1 MSSNEFNRNNTQM
14 NPNYSNS
21 FYTNPLPNSLLN
33 STNFNQFNSS
43 KRSNFDESNMS
54 NIINDSI
61 NEYYRQENET
71 KEVLK
76 ELREKYFP
84 TSFRRNNNFNDYNY
98 HNKTTK
104 YNNNNNN
111 QNMPYYNDNRN
122 NNNPNMTYFNDN
134 HNYNPNMTY
143 FNNNHN
149 NMDYSTFTEFQNT
162 NRNSPNI
169 STQKMDYYK
178 NSNNIKIQT
187 SPEKENSPMI
197 QKSFEDM
204 KDFDNININET
215 VKLNLDNTRNSDLIF
230 QQSNLNISN
239 FDNNKQLNNSKTY
252 LNDYLSQENEK
263 IKRINKNYELL
274 ITPLIEYINDINY
287 FFFQKEIDFPNVNN
301 IIKHKDLNNNSNNF
315 LNELKSMLN
324 ISKNNIFDISKLV
337 RNTNLKMNKT
347 LKKEKNEFSTRKK
360 TNIRSHS
367 FNPLQKKE
375 FDVDN
380 YLKTVKPIIFDKKK
394 ETKFDKSKSVNLESG
409 KVKRAKTAKI
419 KIPTTFWAQNKK
431 VSFHE

>member
-1 MSSNEFNRNNTQM
+1 MTSNEFNRNNNQI
-14 NPNYSNS
+14 NSNYNNS
-21 FYTNPLPNSLLN
+21 FYTNPLSNSLFI
-33 STNFNQFNSS
+33 STNFNQFNTS

-84 TSFRRNNNFNDYNY
+84 TSFRRNNNFNDNNY
-98 HNKTTK
+98 YLKTTR
-104 YNNNNNN
+104 YNNN
-111 QNMPYYNDNRN
+111 QNKAYYNDNHN
-122 NNNPNMTYFNDN
+122 NNNNMTYFNDN

-149 NMDYSTFTEFQNT
+149 NIDYSTFTEIPNM

-169 STQKMDYYK
+169 STEKMDYYK

-187 SPEKENSPMI
+187 NPEKENTPMI
-197 QKSFEDM
+197 QKSLVDM
-204 KDFDNININET
+204 KDFDNLNINET
-215 VKLNLDNTRNSDLIF
+215 VKLNLDNTKNSDLIF
-230 QQSNLNISN
+230 QKSNLNISN
-239 FDNNKQLNNSKTY
+239 FDNDKQLNNSKTF
-252 LNDYLSQENEK
+252 LNDYLFQENEK

-287 FFFQKEIDFPNVNN
+287 YFGQKEIDFPNVNN
-301 IIKHKDLNNNSNNF
+301 IIKHQDLNNNSINF

-324 ISKNNIFDISKLV
+324 ISKNNIFNISKID
-337 RNTNLKMNKT
+337 RNFNLKMNKV
-347 LKKEKNEFSTRKK
+347 LNKEKNEFSTRKK
-360 TNIRSHS
+360 ANIRSHS
-367 FNPLQKKE
+367 FNPLQKEE

-380 YLKTVKPIIFDKKK
+380 YLKTVKPIIFDKKN

-409 KVKRAKTAKI
+409 KIKRAKTAKMR
-419 KIPTTFWAQNKK
+419 IPTTFWAQNKK
-431 VSFHE
+431 VSFHD

>member
-1 MSSNEFNRNNTQM
+1 MTSNEFIRNNNQM
-14 NPNYSNS
+14 NSNYNNS
-21 FYTNPLPNSLLN
+21 FYTNPLSNSLFN
-33 STNFNQFNSS
+33 STNFNQFNTS

-84 TSFRRNNNFNDYNY
+84 TSFRRNNNFNDNNY
-98 HNKTTK
+98 YPKTTRYNNNQNK
-104 YNNNNNN
+104 AYYNDKHNNNNNN
-111 QNMPYYNDNRN
+111 
-122 NNNPNMTYFNDN
+122 NMTYFNDN

-149 NMDYSTFTEFQNT
+149 NMDYSTFTEIPNM

-169 STQKMDYYK
+169 STEKMDYYK

-187 SPEKENSPMI
+187 NPEKENTPMI
-197 QKSFEDM
+197 QKSLVDM
-204 KDFDNININET
+204 KDFDNLNINET
-215 VKLNLDNTRNSDLIF
+215 VKLNLDNTKNSDLIF
-230 QQSNLNISN
+230 QKSNLNISN
-239 FDNNKQLNNSKTY
+239 FDNDKQLNNSKTF
-252 LNDYLSQENEK
+252 LNDYLFQENEK

-287 FFFQKEIDFPNVNN
+287 YFGQKEIDFPNVNN
-301 IIKHKDLNNNSNNF
+301 IIKHQDLNNNSINF

-324 ISKNNIFDISKLV
+324 ISKNNIFNIFKID
-337 RNTNLKMNKT
+337 RNFNLKMNKV
-347 LKKEKNEFSTRKK
+347 LNKEKNEFSTRKK
-360 TNIRSHS
+360 ANIRSHS
-367 FNPLQKKE
+367 FNPLQKEE

-380 YLKTVKPIIFDKKK
+380 YLKTVKPIIFDKKN

-409 KVKRAKTAKI
+409 KIKRAKTAKMR
-419 KIPTTFWAQNKK
+419 IPTTFWAQNKK
-431 VSFHE
+431 VSFHD

>member
-1 MSSNEFNRNNTQM
+1 MTSNEFNRNNNQM
-14 NPNYSNS
+14 NSNYNNS
-21 FYTNPLPNSLLN
+21 FYTNPLSNSLFN
-33 STNFNQFNSS
+33 STNFNQFNTS

-84 TSFRRNNNFNDYNY
+84 TSFRRNNNFNDNNY
-98 HNKTTK
+98 YLKTTRYNNNQNK
-104 YNNNNNN
+104 AYYNDNHNNNNN
-111 QNMPYYNDNRN
+111 
-122 NNNPNMTYFNDN
+122 NMTYFNDN

-149 NMDYSTFTEFQNT
+149 NMDYSTFTEIPNM

-169 STQKMDYYK
+169 STEKMDYYK

-187 SPEKENSPMI
+187 NPEKENTPMI
-197 QKSFEDM
+197 QKSLVDM
-204 KDFDNININET
+204 KDFDNLNINET
-215 VKLNLDNTRNSDLIF
+215 VKLNLDNTKNSDLIF
-230 QQSNLNISN
+230 QKSNLNISN
-239 FDNNKQLNNSKTY
+239 FDNDKQLNNSKTF
-252 LNDYLSQENEK
+252 LNDYLFQENEK

-287 FFFQKEIDFPNVNN
+287 YFGQKEIDFPNVNN
-301 IIKHKDLNNNSNNF
+301 IIKHQDLNNNSINF
-315 LNELKSMLN
+315 LNELKSMLS
-324 ISKNNIFDISKLV
+324 ISKNNIFNISKID
-337 RNTNLKMNKT
+337 RNINLKMNKV
-347 LKKEKNEFSTRKK
+347 LNKEKNEFSTRKK
-360 TNIRSHS
+360 ANIRSHS
-367 FNPLQKKE
+367 FNPLQKEE

-380 YLKTVKPIIFDKKK
+380 YLKTVKPIIFDKKN

-409 KVKRAKTAKI
+409 KIKRAKTAKMR
-419 KIPTTFWAQNKK
+419 IPTTFWAQNKK
-431 VSFHE
+431 VSFHD

>member
-1 MSSNEFNRNNTQM
+1 MASNEFNRNNNQM
-14 NPNYSNS
+14 NPNFSNS
-21 FYTNPLPNSLLN
+21 FYTNPLSNSLFN

-98 HNKTTK
+98 HNKTTRH
-104 YNNNNNN
+104 NNNNNN
-111 QNMPYYNDNRN
+111 QNMAYYNDNHN

-134 HNYNPNMTY
+134 HNYSPNMTY
-143 FNNNHN
+143 FNNSHN
-149 NMDYSTFTEFQNT
+149 NMDYSTFTEFPNT

-178 NSNNIKIQT
+178 SSNNIKVQT
-187 SPEKENSPMI
+187 NPEKENSPMI
-197 QKSFEDM
+197 QKSFVDM
-204 KDFDNININET
+204 KDFDNLNINET

-287 FFFQKEIDFPNVNN
+287 FFGQKEIDFPNVNN
-301 IIKHKDLNNNSNNF
+301 IIKHQDLNNNSNNF

-324 ISKNNIFDISKLV
+324 ISKNNIFNISKID
-337 RNTNLKMNKT
+337 RNINLKMNKT
-347 LKKEKNEFSTRKK
+347 LNKEKNEFSTRKK
-360 TNIRSHS
+360 ANIRSHS
-367 FNPLQKKE
+367 FNPLQKEE

-394 ETKFDKSKSVNLESG
+394 DTKFDKSKSVNLESG
-409 KVKRAKTAKI
+409 KVKRAKTAKM
-419 KIPTTFWAQNKK
+419 KIPATFWAQNKK
-431 VSFHE
+431 VSFHD

>member
-1 MSSNEFNRNNTQM
+1 MTSNDYNRNNPQM
-14 NPNYSNS
+14 NSNYNNS
-21 FYTNPLPNSLLN
+21 FYTNPLSNSLFN
-33 STNFNQFNSS
+33 STNFNQFNIS

-84 TSFRRNNNFNDYNY
+84 TSFRRNNNFNDNNY
-98 HNKTTK
+98 YLKTTRYNNNQNK
-104 YNNNNNN
+104 AYYNDNHNNNNN
-111 QNMPYYNDNRN
+111 
-122 NNNPNMTYFNDN
+122 NMTYFNDN

-149 NMDYSTFTEFQNT
+149 NMDYSTFTEIPNM

-187 SPEKENSPMI
+187 NPEKENTPMI
-197 QKSFEDM
+197 QKSLVDM
-204 KDFDNININET
+204 KDFDNLNINET
-215 VKLNLDNTRNSDLIF
+215 VKLNLDNTKNSDLIF
-230 QQSNLNISN
+230 QKSNLNISN
-239 FDNNKQLNNSKTY
+239 FDNDKQLNNSKTF
-252 LNDYLSQENEK
+252 LNDYLFQENEK

-287 FFFQKEIDFPNVNN
+287 YFGQKEIDFPNVNN
-301 IIKHKDLNNNSNNF
+301 IIKHQDLNNNSINF

-324 ISKNNIFDISKLV
+324 ISKNNIFNISKID
-337 RNTNLKMNKT
+337 RNINLKMNKV
-347 LKKEKNEFSTRKK
+347 LNKEKNEFSTRKK
-360 TNIRSHS
+360 ANIRSHS
-367 FNPLQKKE
+367 FNPLQKEE

-380 YLKTVKPIIFDKKK
+380 YLKAVKPIIFDKK
-394 ETKFDKSKSVNLESG
+394 TDNKFDKSKSVNLESG
-409 KVKRAKTAKI
+409 KIKRAKTAKMRL
-419 KIPTTFWAQNKK
+419 PTTFWAQNKK
-431 VSFHE
+431 VTFHD

>member
-21 FYTNPLPNSLLN
+21 FYTNPLSNSLFN

-84 TSFRRNNNFNDYNY
+84 TSFRRNNNFNDNNY
-98 HNKTTK
+98 HHKTTR
-104 YNNNNNN
+104 YNNNNN
-111 QNMPYYNDNRN
+111 MAYYNDNHN

-134 HNYNPNMTY
+134 HNYSPNMTY

-149 NMDYSTFTEFQNT
+149 NMDYSTFTEYQNT

-301 IIKHKDLNNNSNNF
+301 IIKHQDLNNNSNNF

-324 ISKNNIFDISKLV
+324 ISKNNIFNISKLV
-337 RNTNLKMNKT
+337 RNTNLKMNKI

-360 TNIRSHS
+360 ANIRSHS
-367 FNPLQKKE
+367 FNPLQKE
-375 FDVDN
+375 EYDIDN

-394 ETKFDKSKSVNLESG
+394 DTKFDKSKSVNLESG

-419 KIPTTFWAQNKK
+419 KIPATFWAQNKK
-431 VSFHE
+431 VSFHD

>member
-1 MSSNEFNRNNTQM
+1 
-14 NPNYSNS
+14 
-21 FYTNPLPNSLLN
+21 
-33 STNFNQFNSS
+33 
-43 KRSNFDESNMS
+43 MS

-84 TSFRRNNNFNDYNY
+84 TSFRRNNNFNDNNYHTTTRYNY
-98 HNKTTK
+98 
-104 YNNNNNN
+104 N
-111 QNMPYYNDNRN
+111 QNTVFYNDNRN
-122 NNNPNMTYFNDN
+122 NNNQNMTYFNDN
-134 HNYNPNMTY
+134 HNYSPNMTY

-149 NMDYSTFTEFQNT
+149 NMDYSTFTEFPNK

-187 SPEKENSPMI
+187 IPEKENWQMN
-197 QKSFEDM
+197 QKSFEDV
-204 KDFDNININET
+204 KDFDNTNINET

-230 QQSNLNISN
+230 QKSNLNFSN
-239 FDNNKQLNNSKTY
+239 FDNDKQLNNSKTY
-252 LNDYLSQENEK
+252 LNDYLLQENEK

-287 FFFQKEIDFPNVNN
+287 YFGQNEIDFPNVNN
-301 IIKHKDLNNNSNNF
+301 IIKHQDLNNNSINF

-324 ISKNNIFDISKLV
+324 ISKNNIFNISKIDRDV
-337 RNTNLKMNKT
+337 NLKKSKILN
-347 LKKEKNEFSTRKK
+347 KEKNEFSTRKK
-360 TNIRSHS
+360 ANIRSHS
-367 FNPLQKKE
+367 FNPLQKEE

-380 YLKTVKPIIFDKKK
+380 YLKAVKPIIFDKK
-394 ETKFDKSKSVNLESG
+394 TDNKFDKSKSVNLESG
-409 KVKRAKTAKI
+409 KIKRAKTAKMRL
-419 KIPTTFWAQNKK
+419 PTTFWAQNKK
-431 VSFHE
+431 VTFHD

>member
-21 FYTNPLPNSLLN
+21 FYTNPLSNSLFN

-98 HNKTTK
+98 HNKTTR
-104 YNNNNNN
+104 YNNNNN
-111 QNMPYYNDNRN
+111 MAYYNDNHN

-134 HNYNPNMTY
+134 HNYSPNMTY

-149 NMDYSTFTEFQNT
+149 NMDYSTFTEYQNT

-178 NSNNIKIQT
+178 NRNNIKVQT
-187 SPEKENSPMI
+187 NPEKENSPII
-197 QKSFEDM
+197 QKSLEDM
-204 KDFDNININET
+204 KDFDNLNINET

-263 IKRINKNYELL
+263 LKRINKNYELL

-301 IIKHKDLNNNSNNF
+301 IINHQDLNNNSINF

-324 ISKNNIFDISKLV
+324 ISKNNIFNISKLV

-360 TNIRSHS
+360 ANIRSHS
-367 FNPLQKKE
+367 FNPLQKE
-375 FDVDN
+375 EYDIDN

-394 ETKFDKSKSVNLESG
+394 DTKFDKSKSVNLESG

-431 VSFHE
+431 VSFHD

>member
-21 FYTNPLPNSLLN
+21 FYTNPLSNSLFN

-98 HNKTTK
+98 HNKTTR
-104 YNNNNNN
+104 YNNNNN
-111 QNMPYYNDNRN
+111 MAYYNDNHN

-134 HNYNPNMTY
+134 HNYSPNMTY

-149 NMDYSTFTEFQNT
+149 NMDYSTFTEYQNT

-178 NSNNIKIQT
+178 NSNNIKVQT
-187 SPEKENSPMI
+187 NPEKENSPII
-197 QKSFEDM
+197 QKSLEDM
-204 KDFDNININET
+204 KDFDNLNINET

-263 IKRINKNYELL
+263 LKRINKNYELL

-301 IIKHKDLNNNSNNF
+301 IINHQDLNNNSINF

-324 ISKNNIFDISKLV
+324 ISKNNIFNISKLV

-360 TNIRSHS
+360 ANIRSHS
-367 FNPLQKKE
+367 FNPLQKE
-375 FDVDN
+375 EYDIDN

-394 ETKFDKSKSVNLESG
+394 DTKFDKSKSVNLESG

-431 VSFHE
+431 VSFHD

>member
-1 MSSNEFNRNNTQM
+1 MTSNEFNRNNNQI
-14 NPNYSNS
+14 NSNYNNS
-21 FYTNPLPNSLLN
+21 FYTNPLSNSLFN
-33 STNFNQFNSS
+33 STNFNQFNTS

-84 TSFRRNNNFNDYNY
+84 TSFRRNNNFNDNNY
-98 HNKTTK
+98 YPKTTRYNNNQNK
-104 YNNNNNN
+104 AYYNDKHNNNNNN
-111 QNMPYYNDNRN
+111 
-122 NNNPNMTYFNDN
+122 NMTYFNDN

-149 NMDYSTFTEFQNT
+149 NMDYSTFTEIPNM

-169 STQKMDYYK
+169 STEKMDYYK

-187 SPEKENSPMI
+187 NPEKENTPMI
-197 QKSFEDM
+197 QKSLVDM
-204 KDFDNININET
+204 KDFDNLNINET
-215 VKLNLDNTRNSDLIF
+215 VKLNLDNTKNSDLIF
-230 QQSNLNISN
+230 QKSNLNISN
-239 FDNNKQLNNSKTY
+239 FDNDKQLNNSKTF
-252 LNDYLSQENEK
+252 LNDYLFQENEK

-287 FFFQKEIDFPNVNN
+287 YFGQKEIDFPNVNN
-301 IIKHKDLNNNSNNF
+301 IIKHQDLNNNSINF

-324 ISKNNIFDISKLV
+324 ISKNNIFNISKID
-337 RNTNLKMNKT
+337 RNFNLKMNKV
-347 LKKEKNEFSTRKK
+347 LNKEKNEFSTRKK
-360 TNIRSHS
+360 ANIRSHS
-367 FNPLQKKE
+367 FNPLQKEE

-380 YLKTVKPIIFDKKK
+380 YLKTVKPIIFDKKN

-409 KVKRAKTAKI
+409 KIKRAKTAKMR
-419 KIPTTFWAQNKK
+419 IPTTFWAQNKK
-431 VSFHE
+431 VSFHD

>member
-21 FYTNPLPNSLLN
+21 FYTNPLSNSLFN

-98 HNKTTK
+98 HNKTTR
-104 YNNNNNN
+104 YNNNNN
-111 QNMPYYNDNRN
+111 MAYYNDNHN

-134 HNYNPNMTY
+134 HNYSPNMTY

-149 NMDYSTFTEFQNT
+149 NMDYSTFTEYQNT

-178 NSNNIKIQT
+178 NSNNIKVQT
-187 SPEKENSPMI
+187 NPEKENSPII
-197 QKSFEDM
+197 QKSLEDM
-204 KDFDNININET
+204 KDFDNLNINET

-263 IKRINKNYELL
+263 LKRINKNYELL

-301 IIKHKDLNNNSNNF
+301 IINHQDLNNNSINF
-315 LNELKSMLN
+315 LNELKSMFN
-324 ISKNNIFDISKLV
+324 ISKNNIFNISKLV

-360 TNIRSHS
+360 ANIRSHS
-367 FNPLQKKE
+367 FNPLQKE
-375 FDVDN
+375 EYDIDN

-394 ETKFDKSKSVNLESG
+394 DTKFDKSKSVNLESG

-419 KIPTTFWAQNKK
+419 KIPSTFWAQNKK
-431 VSFHE
+431 VSFHD

>member
-1 MSSNEFNRNNTQM
+1 MSSNEFNRNITQM

-21 FYTNPLPNSLLN
+21 FYTNPLSNSLFN

-98 HNKTTK
+98 HNKTTR
-104 YNNNNNN
+104 YNNNNN
-111 QNMPYYNDNRN
+111 MAYYNDNHN

-134 HNYNPNMTY
+134 HNYSPNMTY

-149 NMDYSTFTEFQNT
+149 NMDYSTFTEYQNT

-178 NSNNIKIQT
+178 NSNNIKVQT
-187 SPEKENSPMI
+187 NPEKENSPII
-197 QKSFEDM
+197 QKSLEDM
-204 KDFDNININET
+204 KDFDNLNINET

-263 IKRINKNYELL
+263 LKRINKNYELL

-419 KIPTTFWAQNKK
+419 KIPATFWAQNKK
-431 VSFHE
+431 VSFHD

>member
-1 MSSNEFNRNNTQM
+1 MTSNEFNRNNNQM
-14 NPNYSNS
+14 NSNYNNS
-21 FYTNPLPNSLLN
+21 FYTNPLSNSLFN
-33 STNFNQFNSS
+33 STNFNQFNTS

-84 TSFRRNNNFNDYNY
+84 TSFRRNNNFNDNNY
-98 HNKTTK
+98 YLKTTR
-104 YNNNNNN
+104 YNNN
-111 QNMPYYNDNRN
+111 QNKAYYNDNHN
-122 NNNPNMTYFNDN
+122 NNNMTYFNDN

-149 NMDYSTFTEFQNT
+149 NMDYSTFTEIPNM

-169 STQKMDYYK
+169 STEKMDYYK

-187 SPEKENSPMI
+187 NPEKENTPMI
-197 QKSFEDM
+197 QKSLVDM
-204 KDFDNININET
+204 KDFDNLNINET
-215 VKLNLDNTRNSDLIF
+215 VKLNLDNTKNSDLIF
-230 QQSNLNISN
+230 QKSNLNISN
-239 FDNNKQLNNSKTY
+239 FDNDKQLNNSKTF
-252 LNDYLSQENEK
+252 LNDYLFQENEK

-287 FFFQKEIDFPNVNN
+287 YFGQKEIDFPNVNN
-301 IIKHKDLNNNSNNF
+301 IIKHQDLNNNSINF

-324 ISKNNIFDISKLV
+324 ISKNNIFNISKID
-337 RNTNLKMNKT
+337 RNFNLKMNKV
-347 LKKEKNEFSTRKK
+347 LNKEKNEFSTRKK
-360 TNIRSHS
+360 ANIRSHS
-367 FNPLQKKE
+367 FNPLQKEE

-380 YLKTVKPIIFDKKK
+380 YLKTVKPIIFDKKN

-409 KVKRAKTAKI
+409 KIKRAKTAKMR
-419 KIPTTFWAQNKK
+419 IPTTFWAQNKK
-431 VSFHE
+431 VSFHD

>member
-1 MSSNEFNRNNTQM
+1 MTSNEFNRNNNQM
-14 NPNYSNS
+14 NSNYNNS
-21 FYTNPLPNSLLN
+21 FYTNPLSNSLFN
-33 STNFNQFNSS
+33 STNFNQFNTS

-84 TSFRRNNNFNDYNY
+84 TSFRRNNNFNDNNY
-98 HNKTTK
+98 YPKTTRYNNNQNK
-104 YNNNNNN
+104 AYYNDKHNNNNNN
-111 QNMPYYNDNRN
+111 
-122 NNNPNMTYFNDN
+122 NMTYFNDN

-149 NMDYSTFTEFQNT
+149 NMDYSTFTEIPNM

-169 STQKMDYYK
+169 STEKMDYYK

-187 SPEKENSPMI
+187 NPEKENTPMI
-197 QKSFEDM
+197 QKSLVDM
-204 KDFDNININET
+204 KDFDNLNINET
-215 VKLNLDNTRNSDLIF
+215 VKLNLDNTKNSDLIF
-230 QQSNLNISN
+230 QKSNLNISN
-239 FDNNKQLNNSKTY
+239 FDNDKQLNNSKTF
-252 LNDYLSQENEK
+252 LNDYLFQENEK

-287 FFFQKEIDFPNVNN
+287 YFGQKEIDFPNVNN
-301 IIKHKDLNNNSNNF
+301 IIKHQDLNNNSINF

-324 ISKNNIFDISKLV
+324 ISKNNIFNISKID
-337 RNTNLKMNKT
+337 RNINLKMNKV
-347 LKKEKNEFSTRKK
+347 LNKEKNEFSTRKK
-360 TNIRSHS
+360 ANIRSHS
-367 FNPLQKKE
+367 FNPLQKEE

-380 YLKTVKPIIFDKKK
+380 YLKTVKPIIFDKKN

-409 KVKRAKTAKI
+409 KIKRAKTAKMR
-419 KIPTTFWAQNKK
+419 IPTTFWAQNKK
-431 VSFHE
+431 VSFHD

>member
-1 MSSNEFNRNNTQM
+1 MTSNELNRNNNQI
-14 NPNYSNS
+14 NSNYNNS
-21 FYTNPLPNSLLN
+21 FYTNPLSNSLFN
-33 STNFNQFNSS
+33 STNFNQFNTS

-84 TSFRRNNNFNDYNY
+84 TSFRRNNNFNDNNY
-98 HNKTTK
+98 YLKTTRYNSNQNK
-104 YNNNNNN
+104 AYYNDNHNNNNN
-111 QNMPYYNDNRN
+111 
-122 NNNPNMTYFNDN
+122 
-134 HNYNPNMTY
+134 NMTY

-149 NMDYSTFTEFQNT
+149 NMDYSTFTEIPNM

-169 STQKMDYYK
+169 STEKMDYYK

-187 SPEKENSPMI
+187 NPEKENTPMI
-197 QKSFEDM
+197 QKSLVDM
-204 KDFDNININET
+204 KDFDNLNINET
-215 VKLNLDNTRNSDLIF
+215 VKLNLDNTKNSDLIF
-230 QQSNLNISN
+230 QKSNLNISN
-239 FDNNKQLNNSKTY
+239 FDNDKQLNNSKTF
-252 LNDYLSQENEK
+252 LNDYFFQENEK

-287 FFFQKEIDFPNVNN
+287 YFGQKEIDFPNVNN
-301 IIKHKDLNNNSNNF
+301 IIKHQDLNNNSINF

-324 ISKNNIFDISKLV
+324 ISKNNIFNISKID
-337 RNTNLKMNKT
+337 RNINLKMNKV
-347 LKKEKNEFSTRKK
+347 LNKEKNEFSTRKK
-360 TNIRSHS
+360 ANIRSHS
-367 FNPLQKKE
+367 FNPLQKEE

-380 YLKTVKPIIFDKKK
+380 YLKTVKPIIFDKKN

-409 KVKRAKTAKI
+409 KIKRAKTAKM

-431 VSFHE
+431 VSFHD

>member
-1 MSSNEFNRNNTQM
+1 MTSNEFNRNNNQM
-14 NPNYSNS
+14 NSNYNNS
-21 FYTNPLPNSLLN
+21 FYTNPLSNSLFN
-33 STNFNQFNSS
+33 STNFNQFNTS

-84 TSFRRNNNFNDYNY
+84 TSFRRNNNFNDNNY
-98 HNKTTK
+98 YLKTTRYNNNQNK
-104 YNNNNNN
+104 AYYNDNHNNNNN
-111 QNMPYYNDNRN
+111 
-122 NNNPNMTYFNDN
+122 NMTYFNDN

-149 NMDYSTFTEFQNT
+149 NMDYSTFTEIPNM

-169 STQKMDYYK
+169 STEKMDYYK
-178 NSNNIKIQT
+178 NSNNINIQT
-187 SPEKENSPMI
+187 NPEKENTPMI
-197 QKSFEDM
+197 QKSLVDM
-204 KDFDNININET
+204 KDFDNLNINET
-215 VKLNLDNTRNSDLIF
+215 VKLNLDNTKNSDLIF
-230 QQSNLNISN
+230 QKSNLNISN
-239 FDNNKQLNNSKTY
+239 FDNDKQLNNSKTF
-252 LNDYLSQENEK
+252 LNDYLFQENEK

-287 FFFQKEIDFPNVNN
+287 YFGQKEIDFPNVNN
-301 IIKHKDLNNNSNNF
+301 IIKHQDLNNNSINF

-324 ISKNNIFDISKLV
+324 ISKNNIFNISKID
-337 RNTNLKMNKT
+337 RNINLKMNKV
-347 LKKEKNEFSTRKK
+347 LNKEKNEFSTRKK
-360 TNIRSHS
+360 ANIRSHS
-367 FNPLQKKE
+367 FNPLQKEE

-380 YLKTVKPIIFDKKK
+380 YLKTVKPIIFDKKN

-409 KVKRAKTAKI
+409 KIKRAKTAKMR
-419 KIPTTFWAQNKK
+419 IPTTFWAQNKK
-431 VSFHE
+431 VSFHD

>member
-1 MSSNEFNRNNTQM
+1 MTSNEFNRNNNQM
-14 NPNYSNS
+14 NSNYNNS
-21 FYTNPLPNSLLN
+21 FYTNPLSNSLFN
-33 STNFNQFNSS
+33 STNFNQFNTS

-84 TSFRRNNNFNDYNY
+84 TSFRRNNNFNDNNY
-98 HNKTTK
+98 YPKTTRYNNNQNK
-104 YNNNNNN
+104 AYYNDKHNNNNNN
-111 QNMPYYNDNRN
+111 
-122 NNNPNMTYFNDN
+122 NMTYFNDN

-149 NMDYSTFTEFQNT
+149 NMDYSTFTEIPNM

-169 STQKMDYYK
+169 STEKMDYYK

-187 SPEKENSPMI
+187 YPEKENTPMI
-197 QKSFEDM
+197 QKSLVDM
-204 KDFDNININET
+204 KDFDNLNINET
-215 VKLNLDNTRNSDLIF
+215 VKLNLDNTKNSDLIF
-230 QQSNLNISN
+230 QKSNLNISN
-239 FDNNKQLNNSKTY
+239 FDNDKQLNNSKTF
-252 LNDYLSQENEK
+252 LNDYLFQENEK

-287 FFFQKEIDFPNVNN
+287 YFGQKEIDFPNVNN
-301 IIKHKDLNNNSNNF
+301 IIKHQDLNNNSINF

-324 ISKNNIFDISKLV
+324 ISKNNIFNISKID
-337 RNTNLKMNKT
+337 RNINLKMNKV
-347 LKKEKNEFSTRKK
+347 LNKEKNEFSTRKK
-360 TNIRSHS
+360 ANIRSHS
-367 FNPLQKKE
+367 FNPLQKEE

-380 YLKTVKPIIFDKKK
+380 YLKTVKPIIFDKKN

-409 KVKRAKTAKI
+409 KIKRAKTAKMR
-419 KIPTTFWAQNKK
+419 IPTTFWAQNKK
-431 VSFHE
+431 VSFHD

>member
-1 MSSNEFNRNNTQM
+1 MTSNEFNRNNNQM
-14 NPNYSNS
+14 NSNYNNS
-21 FYTNPLPNSLLN
+21 FYTNPLSNSLFN
-33 STNFNQFNSS
+33 STNFNQFNTS

-84 TSFRRNNNFNDYNY
+84 TSFRRNNNFNDNNY
-98 HNKTTK
+98 YPKTTRYNNNQNK
-104 YNNNNNN
+104 AYYNDKHNNNNNN
-111 QNMPYYNDNRN
+111 
-122 NNNPNMTYFNDN
+122 NMTYFNDN

-149 NMDYSTFTEFQNT
+149 NMDYSTFTEIPNM

-169 STQKMDYYK
+169 STEKMDYYK

-187 SPEKENSPMI
+187 NPEKENTPMI
-197 QKSFEDM
+197 QKSLVDM
-204 KDFDNININET
+204 KDFDNLNINET
-215 VKLNLDNTRNSDLIF
+215 VKLNLDNTKNSDLIF
-230 QQSNLNISN
+230 QKSNLNISN
-239 FDNNKQLNNSKTY
+239 FDNDKQLNNSKTF
-252 LNDYLSQENEK
+252 LNDYLFQENEK

-287 FFFQKEIDFPNVNN
+287 YFGQKEIDFPNVNN
-301 IIKHKDLNNNSNNF
+301 IIKHQDLNNNSINF
-315 LNELKSMLN
+315 LNELKSMLS
-324 ISKNNIFDISKLV
+324 ISKNNIFNISKID
-337 RNTNLKMNKT
+337 RNINLKMNKV
-347 LKKEKNEFSTRKK
+347 LNKEKNEFSTRKK
-360 TNIRSHS
+360 ANIRSHS
-367 FNPLQKKE
+367 FNPLQKEE

-380 YLKTVKPIIFDKKK
+380 YLKTVKPIIFDKKN

-409 KVKRAKTAKI
+409 KIKRAKTAKMR
-419 KIPTTFWAQNKK
+419 IPTTFWAQNKK
-431 VSFHE
+431 VSFHD